1 MSEEEKQLARDCA
14 QLNFTTSVTTALLNL
29 RKGLGMPEW
38 KDSQIENFLKV
49 EKEQFSNL
57 IPNSSSVDKLI
68 YSFKQRGDV
77 NFLYVTYRPD
87 EGMLMMTQKKRKQV
101 KDFSSGKNK
110 KELDQSL
117 KQLYIANTLSGDDRL
132 LLFFLYASEEEMRLV
147 RMHPEFAC
155 CDTTFG
161 TNNEKKELLTL
172 AFLDGNNKGFNGGK
186 AFIQSSQ
193 AWVFDTIFK
202 HCLPLFW
209 GAFITSRLFL
219 IITDGCV
226 QEWTSFIGNC
236 RNDAAFPNAVLGLCY
251 FHLAIVGFDTHVMP
265 SVPKTGMLIATSHF
279 IVIIL
284 RDMFHFIPASNYLPA
299 RKLCYIS
306 TMRYI
311 NK

>member
-1 MSEEEKQLARDCA
+1 MGEV
-14 QLNFTTSVTTALLNL
+14 F
-29 RKGLGMPEW
+29 
-38 KDSQIENFLKV
+38 
-49 EKEQFSNL
+49 
-57 IPNSSSVDKLI
+57 IP
-68 YSFKQRGDV
+68 
-77 NFLYVTYRPD
+77 
-87 EGMLMMTQKKRKQV
+87 
-101 KDFSSGKNK
+101 
-110 KELDQSL
+110 
-117 KQLYIANTLSGDDRL
+117 
-132 LLFFLYASEEEMRLV
+132 
-147 RMHPEFAC
+147 
-155 CDTTFG
+155 
-161 TNNEKKELLTL
+161 
-172 AFLDGNNKGFNGGK
+172 
-186 AFIQSSQ
+186 SSQ